1 MDFGQLNNDYE
12 RLKRAL
18 FNDYSTTVE
27 LILCSFVHWC
37 FTALSYS
44 SHKKSALKGRFGY
57 EFTKSSNSFNQNLKV
72 VCTTAP
78 NLLAPST
85 VAFP

>member
-1 MDFGQLNNDYE
+1 MSVSKGRF
-12 RLKRAL
+12 
-18 FNDYSTTVE
+18 FNLYSTAFE
-27 LILCSFVHWC
+27 LILCSFVHCC
-37 FTALSYS
+37 FTALSCA